1 MWVEIS
7 MSKKI
12 IKSIGIFLT
21 LIISLSCFLIT
32 PQQKHNFTIIGNDNS
47 YAFKVA
53 SKNNISVKKVYDSNK
68 DEYQQEAQVLKYTEK
83 NGYYEVNGYD
93 GISNMIIIPDTYN
106 NKKIVSINKDFLK
119 NNSSVKKIVIGK
131 NIENFDTDAFSNYTI
146 ECYENAFCKTLNNN
160 NIKNIDFSEYNSLIS
175 NLSFT
180 FPYEYNINNNTI
192 SLEKYLG
199 NESSVIIPFKYN
211 GHDITKINFDID
223 KTSINEIYMSDN
235 IKYINIVKL
244 NNIKYSII
252 FNVISLII
260 FIILISIQSSKT
272 LKENVY
278 NTNNYILAMIVLLIN
293 LLLALMFM
301 INCIN
306 LKLYII
312 IFGIVF
318 LLQIILYIIFSN
330 VKRVNIK
337 YDQKIKKIDTYKNE
351 LLIILK
357 DKNNNYLEN
366 LIGNIKYMDPVS
378 NKYVNEIE
386 QEIKER
392 VYNITNDTS
401 KEEIQAIIT
410 LINKRNLILKNNK

>member
-1 MWVEIS
+1 

-21 LIISLSCFLIT
+21 LIISFSCFLIN
-32 PQQKHNFTIIGNDNS
+32 PQQKHNFTITGNDNS

-68 DEYQQEAQVLKYTEK
+68 DEYQKEAQVLKYTEK

-93 GISNMIIIPDTYN
+93 GISNMIIIPETYN

-131 NIENFDTDAFSNYTI
+131 NIENFDTNAFNNYTI

-160 NIKNIDFSEYNSLIS
+160 NIKNIDSSEYNSLIS
-175 NLSFT
+175 NLSFV

-211 GHDITKINFDID
+211 GYDITKINFDID

-244 NNIKYSII
+244 NNIKYPII

-293 LLLALMFM
+293 LLLSLMFM

-330 VKRVNIK
+330 VKRENIK

-366 LIGNIKYMDPVS
+366 LIDAIKYMDPVS

-401 KEEIQAIIT
+401 KEEIQAITT

>member
-1 MWVEIS
+1 

-12 IKSIGIFLT
+12 IESIGIFLT

-68 DEYQQEAQVLKYTEK
+68 DEYQKEAQVLKYTEK

-131 NIENFDTDAFSNYTI
+131 NIENFDTDAFNNYTI

-330 VKRVNIK
+330 VKRENIK

-366 LIGNIKYMDPVS
+366 LIDNIKYMDPVS

>member
-1 MWVEIS
+1 

-21 LIISLSCFLIT
+21 LIISFSCFLIN
-32 PQQKHNFTIIGNDNS
+32 PQQKHNFTITGNDNS

-68 DEYQQEAQVLKYTEK
+68 DEYQKEAQVLKYIEK

-93 GISNMIIIPDTYN
+93 GISNMIIIPETYN

-131 NIENFDTDAFSNYTI
+131 NIENFDTNAFNNYTI

-160 NIKNIDFSEYNSLIS
+160 NIKNIDSSEYNSLIS
-175 NLSFT
+175 NLSFV

-244 NNIKYSII
+244 NNIKYPII

-293 LLLALMFM
+293 LLLSLMFM

-330 VKRVNIK
+330 VKRENIK

-366 LIGNIKYMDPVS
+366 LIDAIKYMDPVS

-401 KEEIQAIIT
+401 KEEIQAITT

>member
-1 MWVEIS
+1 

-21 LIISLSCFLIT
+21 LIISFSCFLIN

-68 DEYQQEAQVLKYTEK
+68 DEYQKEAQVLKYTEK

-131 NIENFDTDAFSNYTI
+131 NIENFDTDAFNNYTI

-160 NIKNIDFSEYNSLIS
+160 NIKNIDSFEYNSLIS

-211 GHDITKINFDID
+211 GYDITKINFDID
-223 KTSINEIYMSDN
+223 KTSINEIYISDN

-244 NNIKYSII
+244 NNIKYPII

-293 LLLALMFM
+293 LLLSLMFM

-330 VKRVNIK
+330 VKRENIK

-357 DKNNNYLEN
+357 DKKNNYLEV
-366 LIGNIKYMDPVS
+366 LIDAIKYMDPVS

-401 KEEIQAIIT
+401 KEEIQAITT

>member
-1 MWVEIS
+1 
-7 MSKKI
+7 
-12 IKSIGIFLT
+12 
-21 LIISLSCFLIT
+21 
-32 PQQKHNFTIIGNDNS
+32 
-47 YAFKVA
+47 
-53 SKNNISVKKVYDSNK
+53 
-68 DEYQQEAQVLKYTEK
+68 
-83 NGYYEVNGYD
+83 
-93 GISNMIIIPDTYN
+93 MIIIPDTYN

-366 LIGNIKYMDPVS
+366 LIDNIKYMDPVS

>member
-1 MWVEIS
+1 

-68 DEYQQEAQVLKYTEK
+68 DEYQKEAQVLKYTEK

-366 LIGNIKYMDPVS
+366 LIDNIKYMDPVS

>member
-1 MWVEIS
+1 

-21 LIISLSCFLIT
+21 LIISFSCFLIN

-68 DEYQQEAQVLKYTEK
+68 DEYQKEAQVLKYTEK

-131 NIENFDTDAFSNYTI
+131 NIENFDTDAFNNYTI

-160 NIKNIDFSEYNSLIS
+160 NIKNIDSFEYNSLIS

-211 GHDITKINFDID
+211 GYDITKINFDID
-223 KTSINEIYMSDN
+223 KTSINEIYISDN

-244 NNIKYSII
+244 NNIKYPII

-260 FIILISIQSSKT
+260 FIISIQSSKT

-293 LLLALMFM
+293 LLLSLMFM

-330 VKRVNIK
+330 VKRENIK

-357 DKNNNYLEN
+357 DKKNNYLEV
-366 LIGNIKYMDPVS
+366 LIDAIKYMDPVS

-401 KEEIQAIIT
+401 KEEIQAITT